1 MEDITNKIKN
11 RTDALLDELAD
22 YEVSQYL
29 NDEKEFHYTQDFV
42 QNVRRQVVEAYLP
55 KEPGEKLDISDPES
69 TNSLLATLR
78 DMEKS
83 TQFKVNMNFNKRKE
97 RARNETEQDANNIM
111 GGAVSVLQAAMR
123 ARQERAK
130 AQAQRTA
137 PPSPDAQQMS
147 KVDVNQLAVE
157 NPVYEDTDVTEFT
170 KTIIGKGLDP
180 RYTLD
185 EDGNVISRDLAQEEK
200 SFDQQT

>member
-1 MEDITNKIKN
+1 MEDIKTKIKS
-11 RTDALLDELAD
+11 RTDALLEELAD
-22 YEVSQYL
+22 YETSQFL
-29 NDEKEFHYTQDFV
+29 NDEKEFHYTQDYV

-55 KEPGEKLDISDPES
+55 KAGEKFDITDPES

-97 RARNETEQDANNIM
+97 RARNETEQDANTII

-130 AQAQRTA
+130 TQAQRTQ
-137 PPSPDAQQMS
+137 PPTPDAKELD
-147 KVDVNQLAVE
+147 KVEVNQLAVE
-157 NPVYEDTDVTEFT
+157 NPNYEETDVTEFT

-180 RYTLD
+180 RYKLD
-185 EDGNVISRDLAQEEK
+185 DEGNVVPRDLDKEEAG
-200 SFDQQT
+200 FDTQT